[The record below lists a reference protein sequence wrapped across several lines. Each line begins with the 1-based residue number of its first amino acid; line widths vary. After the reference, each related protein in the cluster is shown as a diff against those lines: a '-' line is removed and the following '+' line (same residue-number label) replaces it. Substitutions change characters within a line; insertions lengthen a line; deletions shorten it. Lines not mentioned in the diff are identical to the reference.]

1 MPIEIRHDPSSA
13 MMALVS
19 LLGGQGE
26 FAGKELE
33 NLRAGG
39 RQLAQA
45 SSQQYMQGRSLGAQ
59 QAMQAASLSAQ
70 RNAQIRQ
77 IAAQGEAQKQEQ
89 KSTMERMAF
98 ESDLQLQRMAAASP
112 MELEQKRK
120 EAEIERQ
127 NWEFQYDMQGKKRIA
142 ELNKA
147 RQYIT
152 QSGQFSPQEQT
163 ALLPLLDMQIANV
176 PKAVIEKSEM
186 TKQLEALGPEKQPGR
201 LWKGDDG
208 SSYQTIIG
216 TSGLP
221 EPKLML
227 RQDQTTEHHLAIAE
241 AANQAKVVATQARYL
256 DARRSAMITWTKEKV
271 PVTKPAVGGGWFG
284 YGAEEGGPTGEER
297 LRTPE
302 EVEALADRFFPLG
315 QPQQPQ
321 EQRVTREAPGAPAL
335 RPPKWVA
342 DALSKGSIKLTEE
355 ERKSVEGAPREILEA
370 LVYIKAALDKW
381 PNPKDMPPSVV
392 QEMMA
397 AQRLIDMLPQ

>member
-1 MPIEIRHDPSSA
+1 MPIEVRHDIPDLSNLA
-13 MMALVS
+13 ALAGLVGIGQQK
-19 LLGGQGE
+19 LPEYHPTPTPHWWTPQADGGGGGRRGGGSRAGTVWGGGE
-26 FAGKELE
+26 SVGERYQRQYAESPEGKAEAAALMLEKTMPYELE
-33 NLRAGG
+33 R
-39 RQLAQA
+39 
-45 SSQQYMQGRSLGAQ
+45 
-59 QAMQAASLSAQ
+59 
-70 RNAQIRQ
+70 
-77 IAAQGEAQKQEQ
+77 
-89 KSTMERMAF
+89 
-98 ESDLQLQRMAAASP
+98 
-112 MELEQKRK
+112 KRK